1 VVPVPTLT
9 YDGYAAPAPMYVDPS
24 WDEDARDAARR
35 YVASLEGRL
44 REQGMGVTSDVVIAR
59 SVAETI
65 VARAEERSSDMIVMS
80 SQALT
85 GAARALFGSVADAV
99 MRKAHCP
106 VLIAHRPAEDDSIT
120 AAEKAV
126 ATPVSVE
133 QAVDSVKAF
142 PATKFDS
149 SVELIFSLGID
160 PKQADQMIR
169 SSLSLPHGIGKS
181 KRVIAFCPEHL
192 VETAKAA
199 GAVRAGGQD
208 LVQEIEKTNFS
219 DFDVAIASP
228 DMMRFVGRL
237 GKVLGPKGL
246 MPSPKAGTVT
256 PDIANAVKE
265 YAAGK
270 VEFRN
275 DSGGNVH
282 SVVGKVS
289 FDKGKLVD
297 NINAM
302 IGAVRKLKPQTSKGH
317 YFKKV
322 VLKATMTPAVQ
333 IVVQL

>member
-1 VVPVPTLT
+1 MPVI
-9 YDGYAAPAPMYVDPS
+9 VQRS
-24 WDEDARDAARR
+24 KR
-35 YVASLEGRL
+35 Y
-44 REQGMGVTSDVVIAR
+44 
-59 SVAETI
+59 
-65 VARAEERSSDMIVMS
+65 
-80 SQALT
+80 
-85 GAARALFGSVADAV
+85 
-99 MRKAHCP
+99 KK
-106 VLIAHRPAEDDSIT
+106 

-126 ATPVSVE
+126 AAPVSVE
-133 QAVDSVKAF
+133 QAIDVVKSF
-142 PATKFDS
+142 PPTKFDS

-192 VETAKAA
+192 VDQAKAA

-208 LVQEIEKTNFS
+208 LVQEIEKTNFT
-219 DFDVAIASP
+219 DFDVAISSP

-256 PDIANAVKE
+256 ADVASAVKE

-289 FDKGKLVD
+289 FEKNKLAD

-333 IVVQL
+333 LSVS